1 MTLHKYAETRYSSWF
16 FYFNEL
22 KQGRH
27 LLRCLTLFT
36 INYNNSNKLWNFF
49 MFVSFFLLEE
59 FDLAVPLSV
68 LAYLLLYHVNT
79 RYASYCCSTQ
89 WLWITFGVNKTLFI
103 TVLFLQH
110 AKFCSYWQLLHGITF
125 IFRSKWSRFK
135 RSII

>member
-22 KQGRH
+22 KQGRDS
-27 LLRCLTLFT
+27 LRCLTLFT
-36 INYNNSNKLWNFF
+36 INNNNSNKLWNFF
-49 MFVSFFLLEE
+49 VFASFFLLKE
-59 FDLAVPLSV
+59 FDLAFPLSV
-68 LAYLLLYHVNT
+68 LAYLLPYCVNT

-110 AKFCSYWQLLHGITF
+110 AKFCSSWQLLHGITF
-125 IFRSKWSRFK
+125 IFRSKWFRFK
-135 RSII
+135 RSIF

>member
-22 KQGRH
+22 KQGRD

-36 INYNNSNKLWNFF
+36 INNNNSNKLWNFF

-59 FDLAVPLSV
+59 FDLAFPLSV

-110 AKFCSYWQLLHGITF
+110 AKFCLYWQLLHGITF
-125 IFRSKWSRFK
+125 IFRSKLSRFK